1 MGVDERIVM
10 NNDQAIFFL
19 RWKSSSW
26 IEEVV
31 KVAAPFWCVMKKM
44 TQSSREKTSLYIPLI
59 LLPEGYNLTILFH
72 GSTIRK
78 DRSSLVL
85 SDDYYYSGDSTLY
98 LYQRVFNEWCSRSGE
113 FFWWNLHIGRR
124 DKLIYT
130 NRYTILLNRT
140 DTLTRTVTQTLN
152 YTQLNRDRNT

>member
-31 KVAAPFWCVMKKM
+31 KVAAPCSDVKKM

-98 LYQRVFNEWCSRSGE
+98 LYQRVFNE
-113 FFWWNLHIGRR
+113 
-124 DKLIYT
+124 
-130 NRYTILLNRT
+130 
-140 DTLTRTVTQTLN
+140 
-152 YTQLNRDRNT
+152 